1 MLNKDHSNINQIYNQ
16 VSTRVFFNDKVIKI
30 ICIEVKMLKI
40 FILEFRILMRAILD
54 LMKLKVKKALIYFN
68 NLN

>member
-1 MLNKDHSNINQIYNQ
+1 MLNKDHININQSYDQ
-16 VSTRVFFNDKVIKI
+16 VSTRVFFNDLVIKI
-30 ICIEVKMLKI
+30 ICIEIKMLKI
-40 FILEFRILMRAILD
+40 FILEFLLLMRAILD

>member
-1 MLNKDHSNINQIYNQ
+1 MLNKDHININQSYDQ
-16 VSTRVFFNDKVIKI
+16 VSTRVFFNDLVIKI
-30 ICIEVKMLKI
+30 ICIEIKMLKI
-40 FILEFRILMRAILD
+40 FILEFLILMRAILD